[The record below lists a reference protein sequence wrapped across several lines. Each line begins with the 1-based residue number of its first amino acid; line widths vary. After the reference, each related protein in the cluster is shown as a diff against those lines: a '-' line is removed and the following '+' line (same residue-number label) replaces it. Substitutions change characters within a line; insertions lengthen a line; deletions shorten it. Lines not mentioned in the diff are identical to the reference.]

1 MVGTVNQWLTT
12 ALVGLLLGSA
22 ANPAAAAA
30 APAENAMLAG
40 LARYEAIRDRGGWP
54 AVPAGRTLEPG
65 MADSRVAVLARRFE
79 ATGEL
84 EGDAGD
90 WAHANYRGALV
101 EAVLRFQARH
111 GLVQDAKVGPKTLR
125 ALNVPA
131 DERIRQIRRNLE
143 RSRAYAAAEPG
154 LVVVVNI
161 PAFRAD
167 VSQDGAT
174 AWSTPVIVGET
185 ETPTPELR
193 ALITEIVVN
202 PTWSVPAKIAAG
214 EMLPEIKRDP
224 GFLARGG
231 YVLYSAD
238 GAAVD
243 PRVVPWES
251 LSYADFPYRIVQRP
265 GPVNQLGRVKFVFP
279 NVHSVFL
286 HDTPAKHLFERSVR
300 ALSHGCIRMREPMV
314 LAEMILAA
322 QGHTAEAVA
331 ELLATAATTS
341 IKLAVPVPIQL
352 RYQTV
357 EADTDGTLFF
367 YEDIYGLDAARP
379 GSGPSASPGAG
390 NPASPAEQSSCS
402 VL

>member
-1 MVGTVNQWLTT
+1 
-12 ALVGLLLGSA
+12 
-22 ANPAAAAA
+22 
-30 APAENAMLAG
+30 
-40 LARYEAIRDRGGWP
+40 
-54 AVPAGRTLEPG
+54 
-65 MADSRVAVLARRFE
+65 MADSRVAVLARRLE

-90 WAHANYRGALV
+90 WAHGNYRGALV

-243 PRVVPWES
+243 PRLVPWES
-251 LSYADFPYRIVQRP
+251 LSYANFPYRIVQRP

-279 NVHSVFL
+279 NVHSVYI

-341 IKLAVPVPIQL
+341 IQLAAPVPIQL